1 MRFSQCGQLLATAGQ
16 DTTLRIW
23 VLRDSYN
30 TFKGDTK
37 KCNNNRPELTWIFF
51 FSDMRTRYNAD
62 STKSSS
68 PTNSYDNVIADQEA
82 IFSTEDRSSHV
93 FNERP
98 FCTYQGHT
106 SDVLDIC
113 WAKVRKKKNC
123 FQWNASRKFL
133 FFFRQNYF
141 ILTSSMDKTVRLW
154 HISRRECLCCF
165 QHIDFVTA
173 LAFHPKN
180 DQFFL
185 SASLDGVLR
194 LWNIPEKKL
203 TLWNEVDGNTKLITA
218 ANFIQVNNFGCKG
231 NRRKYIS
238 ICVLCQ
244 FFWERGFVCP
254 FSMVVDCICKSFSP
268 FISI

>member
-1 MRFSQCGQLLATAGQ
+1 
-16 DTTLRIW
+16 
-23 VLRDSYN
+23 
-30 TFKGDTK
+30 
-37 KCNNNRPELTWIFF
+37 
-51 FSDMRTRYNAD
+51 
-62 STKSSS
+62 
-68 PTNSYDNVIADQEA
+68 
-82 IFSTEDRSSHV
+82 
-93 FNERP
+93 
-98 FCTYQGHT
+98 
-106 SDVLDIC
+106 
-113 WAKVRKKKNC
+113 
-123 FQWNASRKFL
+123 
-133 FFFRQNYF
+133 
-141 ILTSSMDKTVRLW
+141 MDKTVRLW

-244 FFWERGFVCP
+244 FF
-254 FSMVVDCICKSFSP
+254 
-268 FISI
+268 